1 MVELK
6 PAGKRGKMK
15 RTGGNFNQILAPL
28 LFLMPN
34 ILIFLV
40 FIIVPAV
47 QGLRMSFM
55 EWGVFK
61 TPRFIGLDNF
71 KELVSDQVFRIT
83 VKNTLVYSA
92 VTVVLLL
99 AVSLIL
105 AMMLHKN
112 SVSGERIFRAIFYI
126 PALLSMITVGISWRF
141 ILGDEM
147 GIVNYV
153 IRMAGG
159 AGIRWLTDSVLAMIS
174 VIVVSVWASAGY
186 YMVIFIADLQAI
198 SRELYEA
205 ARIDGASPAKIFLR
219 ITLPL
224 LRSTILVVM
233 VLATINT
240 FKAYELIS
248 VMTKGGPGYATKF
261 IVQQVYQAAFVE
273 DRLGYATSMSMVLM
287 LMIGLF
293 TLIQFKTS
301 GKEQDYE

>member
-1 MVELK
+1 
-6 PAGKRGKMK
+6 MK
-15 RTGGNFNQILAPL
+15 KSKGNFNQILAPL
-28 LFLMPN
+28 LFLAPN
-34 ILIFLV
+34 MLIFLV
-40 FIIVPAV
+40 FIILPAV

-55 EWGVFK
+55 DWGVFK
-61 TPRFIGLDNF
+61 TPRFIGIDNF
-71 KELVSDQVFRIT
+71 RELLSDQVFRIT
-83 VKNTLVYSA
+83 VENTLVYSA

-99 AVSLIL
+99 TTAMIL

-112 SVSGERIFRAIFYI
+112 SVPGERIFRAVFYI

-147 GIVNYV
+147 GIINYF

-159 AGIRWLTDSVLAMIS
+159 TGVRWLTDSVLAMLS
-174 VIVVSVWASAGY
+174 VILVSVWASAGY
-186 YMVIFIADLQAI
+186 YMVILIAGLQAVPG
-198 SRELYEA
+198 ELYEA
-205 ARIDGASPAKIFLR
+205 ARIDGASPLKIFFG

-233 VLATINT
+233 VLSTINT

-301 GKEQDYE
+301 GREQDYE

>member
-1 MVELK
+1 MRK
-6 PAGKRGKMK
+6 PR
-15 RTGGNFNQILAPL
+15 GNFNQILAPL

-34 ILIFLV
+34 MLIFLV

-55 EWGVFK
+55 DWGVFK
-61 TPRFIGLDNF
+61 TPRFTGFDNF
-71 KELVSDQVFRIT
+71 KELLFDQVFRIT

-92 VTVVLLL
+92 LTVVLLL
-99 AVSLIL
+99 VTAMIL
-105 AMMLHKN
+105 AVVLHKN
-112 SVSGERIFRAIFYI
+112 SIPGERIFRAIFYI

-141 ILGDEM
+141 VLGDEM
-147 GIVNYV
+147 GIINYF

-159 AGIRWLTDSVLAMIS
+159 AGIRWLTDSVLAMFS
-174 VIVVSVWASAGY
+174 VIVVSVWGSAGY
-186 YMVIFIADLQAI
+186 YMVILIAGLQAVP
-198 SRELYEA
+198 RELYEA
-205 ARIDGASPAKIFLR
+205 ARIDGASRIKIFLR

-224 LRSTILVVM
+224 LKSTILVVM
-233 VLATINT
+233 VLSTINT

-301 GKEQDYE
+301 GREQDYE

>member
-1 MVELK
+1 MKK
-6 PAGKRGKMK
+6 PK
-15 RTGGNFNQILAPL
+15 GNFNQILAPL
-28 LFLMPN
+28 LFLTPN
-34 ILIFLV
+34 MLIFLV

-55 EWGVFK
+55 DWGVFK

-71 KELVSDQVFRIT
+71 RELLSDYVFRIT
-83 VKNTLVYSA
+83 VRNTLVYSA
-92 VTVVLLL
+92 LTVVLLL
-99 AVSLIL
+99 TAAMIL

-112 SVSGERIFRAIFYI
+112 SVPGERVFRAIFYI

-147 GIVNYV
+147 GIINYF
-153 IRMAGG
+153 IRLGG
-159 AGIRWLTDSVLAMIS
+159 GTGVRWLTDSVLAMFS

-186 YMVIFIADLQAI
+186 YMVILIAGLQAVP
-198 SRELYEA
+198 RELYEA
-205 ARIDGASPAKIFLR
+205 AHIDGASPVKVFLR

-233 VLATINT
+233 VLSTIST

-287 LMIGLF
+287 LMTGLF

-301 GKEQDYE
+301 GREQDYE